1 MKEIWKTC
9 EEMMETL
16 AREKQAQIERIIE
29 EVTTEKFEKL
39 AEIKASFDFLIKRL
53 ETSKQ
58 KDKAEEKRK
67 QNKRN
72 VTK

>member
-16 AREKQAQIERIIE
+16 AKEKQAQIERIIE

-67 QNKRN
+67 
-72 VTK
+72 

>member
-9 EEMMETL
+9 EEMMDTL
-16 AREKQAQIERIIE
+16 AKEKQTQIERIIE

-67 QNKRN
+67 
-72 VTK
+72 

>member
-9 EEMMETL
+9 EEMMDSL
-16 AREKQAQIERIIE
+16 AKEKQTQIERIIE

-67 QNKRN
+67 
-72 VTK
+72 

>member
-16 AREKQAQIERIIE
+16 AKEKQAQIERIIE

-53 ETSKQ
+53 ESSKQ

-67 QNKRN
+67 
-72 VTK
+72 